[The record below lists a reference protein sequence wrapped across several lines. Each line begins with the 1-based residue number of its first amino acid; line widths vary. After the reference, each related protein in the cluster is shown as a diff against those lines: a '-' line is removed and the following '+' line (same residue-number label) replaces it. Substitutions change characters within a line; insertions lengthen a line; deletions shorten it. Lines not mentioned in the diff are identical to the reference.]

1 MDEKKIATLD
11 LLSFEPRQCA
21 GLFFKKVGDYPRSDA
36 STQRYISTIGVY
48 STL

>member
-21 GLFFKKVGDYPRSDA
+21 GLSY
-36 STQRYISTIGVY
+36 TQKRTGGILFREWPSRG
-48 STL
+48 SRL